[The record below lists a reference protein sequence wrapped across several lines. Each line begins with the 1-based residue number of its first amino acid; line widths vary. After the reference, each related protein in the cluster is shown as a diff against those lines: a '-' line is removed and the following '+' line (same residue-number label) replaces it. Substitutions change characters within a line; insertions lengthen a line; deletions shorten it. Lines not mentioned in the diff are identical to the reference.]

1 MFTSASSK
9 LMITA
14 MAASSLLKLLS
25 PGTTMSKSTWDG
37 SPKGQVAMIDNHHRF
52 SFRRFILSLPVLSDA
67 RVAAPSVVPESDL
80 DFDELPAASSL
91 LDA

>member
-1 MFTSASSK
+1 
-9 LMITA
+9 
-14 MAASSLLKLLS
+14 
-25 PGTTMSKSTWDG
+25 
-37 SPKGQVAMIDNHHRF
+37 MIDNHHRF

-67 RVAAPSVVPESDL
+67 RVVAPSVVPESDL

>member
-1 MFTSASSK
+1 
-9 LMITA
+9 MITA

-25 PGTTMSKSTWDG
+25 PGTTMSRSTWDG
-37 SPKGQVAMIDNHHRF
+37 SPRRQAARADNQHQLWFSRF
-52 SFRRFILSLPVLSDA
+52 TLSLPVFSDA
-67 RVAAPSVVPESDL
+67 TLLVPAAVPESDL